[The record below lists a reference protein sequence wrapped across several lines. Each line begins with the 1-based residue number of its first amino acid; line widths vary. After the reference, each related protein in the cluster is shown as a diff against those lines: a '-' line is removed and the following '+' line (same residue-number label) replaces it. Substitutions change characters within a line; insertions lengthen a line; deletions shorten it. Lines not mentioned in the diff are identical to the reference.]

1 MAEGI
6 RMPKHDHENNCPPKI
21 ENGLWWKIPVLGL
34 CLPAYAWLKLTGYK
48 EPGYINRLKR
58 EGKL

>member
-1 MAEGI
+1 MFRPHG
-6 RMPKHDHENNCPPKI
+6 HEKNCPPKI
-21 ENGLWWKIPVLGL
+21 RNGLWWKVPVLIA
-34 CLPAYAWLKLTGYK
+34 CVPAVAFLKAVGYK

>member
-1 MAEGI
+1 M
-6 RMPKHDHENNCPPKI
+6 RFRHDHENNCPPKI
-21 ENGLWWKIPVLGL
+21 QNGLWWKVPVLIA
-34 CLPAYAWLKLTGYK
+34 CLPAYAWLKLTGYE